1 MEYIQHQLSVKNV
14 SDLTS
19 KANKGKYDIKSLTK
33 KQIRR
38 YKRYGK
44 EFIHCLNGL

>member
-14 SDLTS
+14 PDLTL
-19 KANKGKYDIKSLTK
+19 KANKGKYDTKSLTK
-33 KQIRR
+33 EQIRR
-38 YKRYGK
+38 NKRYGK